1 MKRSH
6 SVVAL
11 SAILAVIL
19 AQMPFVPACAQGHH
33 IPFTVKVRTDKGS
46 VPMAFRM
53 AKDTPSTAIG
63 YEEYNRP
70 AIPAETEGEIFV
82 PDSVVAPD
90 GRRLE
95 VQWISR
101 GSFQGC
107 LNITKVHLPR
117 TIRSISDLAFQGC
130 DSLREI
136 TLSDSLRVIYPQA
149 FAGCNALRH
158 VILSSPYPPHTY
170 HEGTF
175 EESCF
180 NTATVVVPFGS
191 VDNYRKDNLFSRFRY
206 HAEHIPTFP
215 SEE

>member
-1 MKRSH
+1 
-6 SVVAL
+6 
-11 SAILAVIL
+11 
-19 AQMPFVPACAQGHH
+19 
-33 IPFTVKVRTDKGS
+33 
-46 VPMAFRM
+46 MAFRM
-53 AKDTPSTAIG
+53 AKDNPCTAIG

-70 AIPAETEGEIFV
+70 AIPAEAEGEIFV

-90 GRRLE
+90 GERRVVLW
-95 VQWISR
+95 VSR

-107 LNITKVHLPR
+107 LNITNVHLPR
-117 TIRSISDLAFQGC
+117 TIESISDLAFQGC
-130 DSLREI
+130 ESLREI

-149 FAGCNALRH
+149 FSGCSALKR
-158 VILSSPYPPHTY
+158 VTLLSPYPPRTY

-180 NTATVVVPFGS
+180 NTATIVVPFGS
-191 VDNYRKDNLFSRFRY
+191 VDNYRKDNLFSSFRY

>member
-1 MKRSH
+1 MKMQMQNRFISFLIVSLALTSFL
-6 SVVAL
+6 SVN
-11 SAILAVIL
+11 
-19 AQMPFVPACAQGHH
+19 AQGHH

-53 AKDTPSTAIG
+53 AMDSPFTAVG

-70 AIPAETEGEIFV
+70 AIPVQTEGEIFI

-117 TIRSISDLAFQGC
+117 TIRSISDFAFQGC
-130 DSLREI
+130 ESLREI
-136 TLSDSLRVIYPQA
+136 TLSDSLQVIYPQA
-149 FAGCNALRH
+149 FSGCFALKR
-158 VILSSPYPPHTY
+158 VTLSSPYPPHTY
-170 HEGTF
+170 QEGTF

-180 NTATVVVPFGS
+180 NTATIVVPFGS
-191 VDNYRKDNLFSRFRY
+191 ADNYRKDNLFSHFRY